1 MYQALYR
8 KYRPQ
13 RFEDVV
19 GQRHIIQT
27 LKNAIDQNRIGHAYL
42 FSEDYDNAIDS
53 YEKYMDDRN
62 FHNEQIYSNIWNNY
76 GVALAN
82 LGRTEEAR
90 NAYANAVRIDPD
102 NEIARDNLNNI
113 GYSRRGSNNG
123 GIVSGISS
131 TIDAVNEVYKKV
143 DPEVVKG
150 VVDIVKYF
158 LKWEKEYFKGL

>member
-1 MYQALYR
+1 MELNPDNDCYWYFLGSLY
-8 KYRPQ
+8 
-13 RFEDVV
+13 
-19 GQRHIIQT
+19 
-27 LKNAIDQNRIGHAYL
+27 LNL
-42 FSEDYDNAIDS
+42 EDYNSAVYSFERSIEINPNDS
-53 YEKYMDDRN
+53 DT
-62 FHNEQIYSNIWNNY
+62 WNDY

-113 GYSRRGSNNG
+113 GYSRRGSNNS

-158 LKWEKEYFKGL
+158 LK

>member
-1 MYQALYR
+1 M
-8 KYRPQ
+8 
-13 RFEDVV
+13 
-19 GQRHIIQT
+19 
-27 LKNAIDQNRIGHAYL
+27 
-42 FSEDYDNAIDS
+42 
-53 YEKYMDDRN
+53 
-62 FHNEQIYSNIWNNY
+62 
-76 GVALAN
+76 AN

-113 GYSRRGSNNG
+113 GYSRRGSNNS
-123 GIVSGISS
+123 GIISGISS

-158 LKWEKEYFKGL
+158 LK